1 MSVRDPAQ
9 VAALLASAE
18 VFWRSKGQRTTVVRR
33 IVSRH
38 ALSSLEPFDAE
49 GLLAAV
55 RVEDRAVSLAS
66 VYRALADLVA
76 AGLLR
81 AMAGGPGER
90 HHYVVADTPAAG
102 LSHIV
107 CTDCEQVLPLAD
119 PCLPLREGALARGQG
134 FTPRSMSLRVEAS
147 CDQFHATGVC
157 PRNSPAPKAKP

>member
-1 MSVRDPAQ
+1 MSVRKSAE
-9 VAALLASAE
+9 VAPLLARAE
-18 VFWRSKGQRTTVVRR
+18 VFWRTRGQRPTVVRR
-33 IVSRH
+33 IVARH

-49 GLLAAV
+49 SLLAAV

-81 AMAGGPGER
+81 AMASGPGER

-107 CTDCEQVLPLAD
+107 CADCDQVLPMPD
-119 PCLPLREGALARGQG
+119 PCLPLREGALARSQG
-134 FTPRSMSLRVEAS
+134 FTPRTMSLRVEAT
-147 CDQFHATGVC
+147 CDQFHATGSC
-157 PRNSPAPKAKP
+157 PRNSALKPGKS